1 MAAIKE
7 HYFQDG
13 KYQVRRAIQK
23 NIMLIGR
30 TRTGK
35 STIKMLLVDPTTV
48 PNDLTLKSG
57 TKDPLFESF
66 FVDDNHIVLNIIDTP
81 GLFEHG
87 TSELDIRDNNT
98 ILSTIDLCANRE
110 ITKFH
115 VICFC
120 VAITNGINQEDI
132 ESLQLLVQFLGSEIS
147 RNSCLIVTRCEM
159 KDESQRAA
167 LRAELLNDVHFK
179 PIADFFQK
187 GIFFSGS
194 LNYDD
199 YKKGSDSLCDQFLM
213 ISEYRSQLIEMFT
226 SETEPFPITEMAI
239 SEIRRC
245 RNELKAKDEALIEVT
260 QRTEEQKRI
269 HDFLQTELLNDQ
281 NGKDKIIQGLQQQ
294 SMLDRRENERLR
306 AQTNRQ
312 LKTCSIS

>member
-1 MAAIKE
+1 
-7 HYFQDG
+7 
-13 KYQVRRAIQK
+13 
-23 NIMLIGR
+23 MLIGR

-66 FVDDNHIVLNIIDTP
+66 FVDDNHVVLNIIDTP

-87 TSELDIRDNNT
+87 TREFDIRDNNT
-98 ILSTIDLCANRE
+98 ILNTIDVCANRE

-120 VAITNGINQEDI
+120 VAINNGINQEDI
-132 ESLQLLVQFLGSEIS
+132 ASLNLLVDFLGSEIS

-159 KDESQRAA
+159 KDEPQRAA

-179 PIADFFQK
+179 SIANFFQK

-199 YKKGSDSLCDQFLM
+199 YKKGNDSLYDQFVT
-213 ISEYRSQLIEMFT
+213 ISEYRLQLIEMFT
-226 SETEPFPITEMAI
+226 GEVEPFPISEMAI
-239 SEIRRC
+239 SEIRR
-245 RNELKAKDEALIEVT
+245 RQKKLEAQEAALSEAT
-260 QRTEEQKRI
+260 RRTEEQQSI
-269 HDFLQTELLNDQ
+269 IESLQTDLINDQ
-281 NGKDKIIQGLQQQ
+281 IEKDLTIRGLQIQ
-294 SMLDRRENERLR
+294 SMLDRREYERLR
-306 AQTNRQ
+306 AMTHRHPEPC
-312 LKTCSIS
+312 LMS